1 LKETLFFK
9 QAELLLQVLPY
20 FKNEKIFALK
30 GGTAINFFFRN
41 LPRLSVD
48 IDLTYLPINKREIAL
63 GDISTALETVA
74 KKVTRPFPKF
84 KIVRKILS
92 ETKTTIAILISRE
105 DVSVKVEPNFI
116 LRGTVFN
123 PIELRICKKAE
134 ELFEQSMSVTTLPF
148 ADIYGSKLCAALD
161 RQHPR
166 DLFDVYLL
174 LKNEGITEE
183 VRKAFIVYLISH
195 PRPIV
200 ELLDPNP
207 QDFRDVYFNEFEGMT
222 FDKVSL
228 EALIETQNYLNQNII
243 KILTAKE
250 KQFLLSFKSLAPDWN
265 LLGLGNIQE
274 LPAVKWKLLNLQ
286 KMDKKKYQKALEK
299 LKNLFEK
306 N

>member
-1 LKETLFFK
+1 MKETLFFK
-9 QAELLLQVLPY
+9 QAGLLLQVLPY

-74 KKVTRPFPKF
+74 KKVTRQFPNF

-134 ELFEQSMSVTTLPF
+134 EFFELSMSVTTLSF
-148 ADIYGSKLCAALD
+148 GDIYGSKLCAALD

-166 DLFDVYLL
+166 DLFDVHLL

-207 QDFRDVYFNEFEGMT
+207 QDFSDVYFNEFEGMT
-222 FDKVSL
+222 FDKVPL
-228 EALIETQNYLNQNII
+228 EALIETQNYLNRNII

-250 KQFLLSFKSLAPDWN
+250 KQFLISFKSLAPDWN
-265 LLGLGNIQE
+265 LLGLENIQE

-286 KMDKKKYQKALEK
+286 KMDKKKHGQALEK
-299 LKNLFEK
+299 LKDRLEI
-306 N
+306 